1 MTLTELNSC
10 IKSKRLQGAYFFYG
24 EEQYLLEEKI
34 NAIQSKIITPGTEV
48 FNVVKFNGKKTTAAE
63 IIAAIDQFPQMS
75 EMKLIVVKNTG
86 MLNNATLND
95 FKLIKSAVTTLPS
108 DTCLIFTEN
117 TFDKK
122 KLKNVKFFEDSG
134 GIVVFDY
141 MPINKLSV
149 WIETLFKKQDKEIL
163 DKEIRYILLLCG
175 QSLAKLTTECEKLIN
190 YTGDRRR
197 ITREDIDAV
206 VDRTVEYR
214 TYDMLDNM
222 ISGNSKKAQEQLKY
236 LFDTREDPFYILG
249 LMMSR
254 LSELLMC
261 KLLKEDGL
269 SGEQIGEY
277 FDFKRPAFAVNKT
290 INESRKFSEAYLK
303 KMIDKGLYYDIE
315 CKQGL
320 LSPHTAAEMYLAD
333 ITIS

>member
-1 MTLTELNSC
+1 MTLTELNNR
-10 IKSKRLQGAYFFYG
+10 IKSKHIQGAYFFYG
-24 EEQYLLEEKI
+24 DEQYLLEDKI
-34 NAIQSKIITPGTEV
+34 KAIQTKIVTPGTEI
-48 FNVVKFNGKKTTAAE
+48 FNVVKFNGKKTSAAE

-75 EMKLIVVKNTG
+75 EMKLIIVKNSG
-86 MLNNATLND
+86 MLNNATLTD
-95 FKLIKSAVTTLPS
+95 FKLIKNAVSTLPS
-108 DTCLIFTEN
+108 DTCLVFTEN

-122 KLKNVKFFEDSG
+122 KLKNVSFFEKSG

-149 WIETLFKKQDKEIL
+149 WIETFFKKQDKEIL
-163 DKEIRYILLLCG
+163 DKEVRYILELCG
-175 QSLAKLTTECEKLIN
+175 QSLAKLSTECKKLNN
-190 YTGDRRR
+190 YTDDRRR

-222 ISGNSKKAQEQLKY
+222 ISGNSKKAYEQLKY

-269 SGEQIGEY
+269 SNEQIGEY

-290 INESRKFSEAYLK
+290 INESHSFSEAYLK

-320 LSPHTAAEMYLAD
+320 LSPHAAVEMYLAD
-333 ITIS
+333 ITV

>member
-10 IKSKRLQGAYFFYG
+10 IKSKHIQGAYLFYG
-24 EEQYLLEEKI
+24 DEQYLLEEKI
-34 NAIQSKIITPGTEV
+34 KAIQSNIITPGTEV
-48 FNVVKFNGKKTTAAE
+48 FNVVKFNGKKTAAAE

-86 MLNNATLND
+86 ILNNATLND
-95 FKLIKSAVTTLPS
+95 FKLIKSAVTALPS
-108 DTCLIFTEN
+108 DTCLIFAEN

-163 DKEIRYILLLCG
+163 DKEVRYILLLCG
-175 QSLAKLTTECEKLIN
+175 QSLAKLSVECEKLIN

-303 KMIDKGLYYDIE
+303 KMIDKGLYYDTE

-320 LSPHTAAEMYLAD
+320 LSPHTAVEMYLAD